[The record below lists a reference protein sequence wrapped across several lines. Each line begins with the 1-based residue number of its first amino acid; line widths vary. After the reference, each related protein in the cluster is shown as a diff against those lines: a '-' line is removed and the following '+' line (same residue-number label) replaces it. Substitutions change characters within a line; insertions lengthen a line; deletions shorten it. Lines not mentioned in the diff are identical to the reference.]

1 MPPFLI
7 RMLMWVRNPPSRK
20 QQIAIAVVC
29 GTGLALVAIEYFV
42 GWPDWLTA
50 ERVPRGPRISA
61 P

>member
-7 RMLMWVRNPPSRK
+7 RMMMWVRNPPSRN

-29 GTGLALVAIEYFV
+29 GIGLTLVTVEWLV